1 MAQVSMP
8 EFFIVGAPKCG
19 TTWLFT
25 ALERHP
31 QIAMTSPK
39 ECNVLSREIG
49 PSGAGLDIPRRV
61 CRDPDRIRVPDNWRD
76 LYREHLP
83 QTQAGQIVGDGSM
96 SYNQPKIIR
105 FILEQVPTAKFI
117 FLMRDPVER
126 AKSARLH
133 RMKTGEEIGDVDAAI
148 QAHKN
153 GESAG
158 GFLIESGLYA
168 RKLERIFEIVP
179 REQVLVLV
187 MERMLA
193 SPTASQETLTRI
205 FKFLGVESRTSIA
218 LPEKI
223 NVAKKPRSFLLAQLH
238 RKLQTSVALNRLR
251 DLPLVGNSPLGWASR
266 KLRRWNWVA
275 PGPEDQALT
284 EDQSRQLAEIFAPD
298 IERLEHLLGERFPEW
313 RSRTAGPRRDTRPA
327 SPTCG

>member
-1 MAQVSMP
+1 MVQVSMP
-8 EFFIVGAPKCG
+8 EFFILGAPKCG

-83 QTQAGQIVGDGSM
+83 QTQAGQIVGDSSM

-126 AKSARLH
+126 VKSARLH
-133 RMKTGEEIGDVDAAI
+133 RIKTGEEIGDVDTAI
-148 QAHKN
+148 QAYHS

-168 RKLERIFEIVP
+168 RKLEKIFEIVP

-205 FKFLGVESRTSIA
+205 FDFLGVDSRMSID
-218 LPEKI
+218 LPQKVNIAE
-223 NVAKKPRSFLLAQLH
+223 KPRSFLLAQLH
-238 RKLQTSVALNRLR
+238 HKLQTSVAINRLKKN
-251 DLPLVGNSPLGWASR
+251 LTLVGTSPLGWASR
-266 KLRRWNWVA
+266 KLRRWNRVA
-275 PGPEDQALT
+275 PGHEDRALT
-284 EDQSRQLAEIFAPD
+284 EDQSRQMAEIFAPD
-298 IERLEHLLGERFPEW
+298 VERLERLLGERFPEW
-313 RSRTAGPRRDTRPA
+313 RSLTAGPR
-327 SPTCG
+327 